1 MQLHCYNKALSIH
14 RKVAGEFLHDVNA
27 IKIAGSDIAA
37 RVRYRTE
44 DTLMDIIMCANIYF
58 SVSEPQP

>member
-27 IKIAGSDIAA
+27 INAIKIAGNDILA
-37 RVRYRTE
+37 RVRYHTE
-44 DTLMDIIMCANIYF
+44 NMR
-58 SVSEPQP
+58 